1 MPTVTRLEAS
11 SPSRS
16 SLASPG
22 GPCFDVTNICHPGND
37 RDQAT
42 ERGTMNDEKPVIA
55 VTLDF
60 SILPGFVHWK
70 DMFRGLAA
78 ADAVPLAIDCGQPR
92 TDLEHLLSNVDGLL
106 ISGGSDV
113 DPALYGGNTNDPLVT
128 KINPDLDKNELT
140 ALRIA
145 RTREIPVLAICR
157 GAQLTNVALG
167 GTLYAD
173 LARDWHG
180 KTTHS
185 NSEEALARSLHHVTI
200 EPGTLL
206 ANWMGVDGPIAVNS
220 QHHQGIRVL
229 ASSARAA
236 ASTDDGLTEA
246 FEIDDEDIVAVQ
258 WHPEVLWRTE
268 AHAMQLLRGF
278 THRCAQSARG

>member
-1 MPTVTRLEAS
+1 
-11 SPSRS
+11 
-16 SLASPG
+16 
-22 GPCFDVTNICHPGND
+22 
-37 RDQAT
+37 
-42 ERGTMNDEKPVIA
+42 MNDERPVIA

-70 DMFRGLAA
+70 DMFRGLVA
-78 ADAVPLAIDCGQPR
+78 ADAVPLAIDCGRPR
-92 TDLEHLLSNVDGLL
+92 TDLEHLLSTVDGLL

-113 DPALYGGNTNDPLVT
+113 DPALYGGDTNDPLVT
-128 KINPDLDKNELT
+128 RINRDLDENELT

-145 RTREIPVLAICR
+145 RTRGIPVLAICR
-157 GAQLTNVALG
+157 GAQLTNVSLG

-173 LARDWHG
+173 LARDRQG
-180 KTTHS
+180 ETRHS
-185 NSEEALARSLHHVTI
+185 RSEKALARALHLVTI
-200 EPGTLL
+200 EAGTLL
-206 ANWMGVDGPIAVNS
+206 AKWMGVDGTVAVNS

-236 ASTDDGLTEA
+236 AYTDDGLTEA

-278 THRCAQSARG
+278 ANRCAQSALGV